1 MKLDEI
7 LELVKHM
14 KTDTP
19 EQKQEKFEEV
29 MRIIREK
36 HEEVMRKIEEN
47 HEEKM
52 REILGPSQENIDL
65 CRMHLQIRIQEIRG
79 RTPKRQIY
87 FGKVKTE

>member
-1 MKLDEI
+1 MKLEEI

-19 EQKQEKFEEV
+19 EQKQEKYEEV
-29 MRIIREK
+29 MRIIRVK
-36 HEEVMRKIEEN
+36 HEEEMRIIQEKHDEAMLKIQV
-47 HEEKM
+47 
-52 REILGPSQENIDL
+52 PSIENIDL
-65 CRMHLQIRIQEIRG
+65 YRMQLQIRIQEIRA